1 MKIRQ
6 QNLIENPALA
16 RTFGILLVILA
27 TACWS
32 TGGVFITQ
40 IIVGSGITPVGLAF
54 WRDLLT
60 TTVLL
65 VSIALF
71 RTRLLRV
78 KRQDLP
84 WLIGMGIVSIGIF
97 HVLWNTAV
105 MINGLAVAT
114 VIQCNAPIFVTIIAR
129 IIWKEPLTFRKIS
142 AIIMAILG
150 TVLIAGIS
158 GLSSAQITLTGLLV
172 GLASAI
178 TYGSVS
184 LFGKKLT
191 GNYSPWTILTYSF
204 GFGAITL
211 LPFQIGAPAVS
222 LLPVAGSLAGFIF
235 LTTIGGYLFYT
246 MGLKWLQAS
255 IASITSTT
263 EVAFAALMSYIFL
276 GERLDLWQGLGAI
289 MVVGGVILISL
300 PRKK

>member
-1 MKIRQ
+1 
-6 QNLIENPALA
+6 
-16 RTFGILLVILA
+16 
-27 TACWS
+27 
-32 TGGVFITQ
+32 
-40 IIVGSGITPVGLAF
+40 
-54 WRDLLT
+54 
-60 TTVLL
+60 
-65 VSIALF
+65 
-71 RTRLLRV
+71 
-78 KRQDLP
+78 
-84 WLIGMGIVSIGIF
+84 
-97 HVLWNTAV
+97 
-105 MINGLAVAT
+105 
-114 VIQCNAPIFVTIIAR
+114 
-129 IIWKEPLTFRKIS
+129 
-142 AIIMAILG
+142 MAILG

-211 LPFQIGAPAVS
+211 LPFQIGTPAVS

-300 PRKK
+300 PRKKIKSQKIMVEQG